1 MEYLALYDDHNQ
13 VLSKE
18 KIERSR
24 KLEIH
29 PGKYFKIVLVFIQNS
44 EGKFLIQQTSLQKN
58 HEFATTGG
66 HVQYGVSS
74 LETARQEVLEELGI
88 DISLQDFEL
97 YDSIKYDLGYR
108 DCYYV
113 KRDVTLDELVL
124 QSSEVESAHFLTIE
138 EIQNLINEGKF
149 RKGNMKP
156 FQILLQKKKLS

>member
-1 MEYLALYDDHNQ
+1 MEFLALYDDHNQ
-13 VLSKE
+13 VLAGE

-24 KLEIH
+24 KLESH
-29 PGKYFKIVLVFIQNS
+29 PGKYFKIVLVFIQNRD
-44 EGKFLIQQTSLQKN
+44 GKFLIQQTSIQKD

-88 DISLQDFEL
+88 DITHDDVEL
-97 YDSIKYDLGYR
+97 YDSLKYDLGYC

-113 KRDVTLDELVL
+113 KKDVKLDELIL

-138 EIQNLINEGKF
+138 EIQNLISEDKF
-149 RKGNMKP
+149 RKGNIKP
-156 FQILLQKKKLS
+156 FQILLQKKKIS